1 MQTNKSEYRPCIVKV
16 QTGKRMKDG
25 RNCQYEEHRALFH
38 CWSDRY
44 WTTAALFVNE
54 VPDQQSHTVGIVE
67 YEDGTIH
74 EHYPLEIQFTDDK
87 AKEALK
93 ENAESHS
100 RIVQEAAVTLRDEL
114 LRHGDLYDG
123 FRASILSV
131 LKPKEWYIGAN
142 GCEIHAENGVHY
154 LAEEILNRIIGEE

>member
-1 MQTNKSEYRPCIVKV
+1 MQMSKSEYRPCIVRVK
-16 QTGKRMKDG
+16 TGIKTKNG

-38 CWSDRY
+38 FWSDRY

-54 VPDQQSHTVGIVE
+54 APGQQSHTVGIVE

-74 EHYPLEIQFTDDK
+74 EHYPLEIQFTDGK

-93 ENAESHS
+93 EISESHGQ
-100 RIVQEAAVTLRDEL
+100 IVQQAAVTLRDEL

-142 GCEIHAENGVHY
+142 GCEIHAENGAHY

>member
-1 MQTNKSEYRPCIVKV
+1 
-16 QTGKRMKDG
+16 MKDG
-25 RNCQYEEHRALFH
+25 FKGQCEEYRVLFH

-44 WTTAALFVNE
+44 WTTVALLANE
-54 VPDQQSHTVGIVE
+54 VPGQQSHPVGIVE

-74 EHYPLEIQFTDDK
+74 EHYPLEIQFTDGK

-93 ENAESHS
+93 ENSESYS
-100 RIVQEAAVTLRDEL
+100 QIVQQAAVTLRDEL
-114 LRHGDLYDG
+114 LRHGDLYEG
-123 FRASILSV
+123 FRASVLSV

-142 GCEIHAENGVHY
+142 GCEIHAENGAHY